1 MRLIAIIFCSS
12 IIFNG
17 CAGKKSIRDIDYEA
31 ELEKGKL
38 ALSKKKYVRAQDH
51 FNTVVIGA
59 SHTEL
64 GDDALF
70 YRQYANA
77 YARHLVAG
85 DRRIE
90 KIFEQWRSSKALDSP
105 LEKNEVLVKTL
116 LAETPW
122 VRDATSETEARSR
135 VANLFDTNRVQSE
148 ISLAIERLNGL
159 RNPDGGWPWFPG
171 GRSSDTITLS
181 ISINRKS

>member
-59 SHTEL
+59 LILS
-64 GDDALF
+64 
-70 YRQYANA
+70 
-77 YARHLVAG
+77 LVMMHCF
-85 DRRIE
+85 I
-90 KIFEQWRSSKALDSP
+90 
-105 LEKNEVLVKTL
+105 LEKLIFIL
-116 LAETPW
+116 
-122 VRDATSETEARSR
+122 
-135 VANLFDTNRVQSE
+135 
-148 ISLAIERLNGL
+148 G
-159 RNPDGGWPWFPG
+159 
-171 GRSSDTITLS
+171 
-181 ISINRKS
+181 KSY